1 MDVIDDSN
9 RKKGEIRVIIELEFR
24 GQFEMKKGSEEYNS
38 LVYKLPNVF
47 VGKFDRLQNVINILS
62 NSAKKCMKEKK
73 MHLGPWRKQLYMQA
87 KWLRV
92 NERTTITTT
101 TLIKPLAV
109 DGYSSRTTKTGAS
122 MLTMDLLDNL
132 PNMSYLCSHAVKVL

>member
-9 RKKGEIRVIIELEFR
+9 PKKGEIRVIIELEFR

-47 VGKFDRLQNVINILS
+47 VAKFDRLQSVIKILS

-73 MHLGPWRKQLYMQA
+73 MHLGPWRKQGYMQA
-87 KWLRV
+87 KWLRA
-92 NERTTITTT
+92 NERTT
-101 TLIKPLAV
+101 TLIKPLGV

>member
-47 VGKFDRLQNVINILS
+47 VAKFDRLQSVIKILS
-62 NSAKKCMKEKK
+62 DSAKKCMKEKK
-73 MHLGPWRKQLYMQA
+73 MHLGPWRKQGYMQA

-109 DGYSSRTTKTGAS
+109 NGTLVERLKPE
-122 MLTMDLLDNL
+122 LQ
-132 PNMSYLCSHAVKVL
+132 C